1 MSLASGPVR
10 RAAPGTISMVPCRLN
25 ARATSCAREPSC
37 GQLVPHGSRMRK
49 VVQPQVEPSGG
60 ADGAF
65 HRRARAPAET
75 LSHGHGDPFR
85 GGRVNQWTGAGRL
98 AGRVPATPSP
108 GFVRRWCMDLEVS
121 PALTIPAAELRWRF
135 SRSSGP
141 GGQHVNTSD
150 SRAELSWNVADS
162 MVLSDGQRLKLT
174 TRLEPRLVAG
184 VITVTASEQRSQLRN
199 REIALAKLAGL
210 VAEGLA
216 PAAPRR
222 RATKPTRGS
231 NRRRLAA
238 KEQRSA
244 TKQQRRRPSA
254 E

>member
-1 MSLASGPVR
+1 
-10 RAAPGTISMVPCRLN
+10 
-25 ARATSCAREPSC
+25 
-37 GQLVPHGSRMRK
+37 
-49 VVQPQVEPSGG
+49 
-60 ADGAF
+60 
-65 HRRARAPAET
+65 
-75 LSHGHGDPFR
+75 
-85 GGRVNQWTGAGRL
+85 
-98 AGRVPATPSP
+98 
-108 GFVRRWCMDLEVS
+108 MDLEVS

-150 SRAELSWNVADS
+150 SRVELSWNVAES
-162 MVLSDGQRLKLT
+162 LALSDGQRLTLT
-174 TRLEPRLVAG
+174 TRLESRLVGG

-199 REIALAKLAGL
+199 REIALAKLANL
-210 VAEGLA
+210 ISEGLA
-216 PAAPRR
+216 PDGPRR

-238 KEQRSA
+238 KVQRSA